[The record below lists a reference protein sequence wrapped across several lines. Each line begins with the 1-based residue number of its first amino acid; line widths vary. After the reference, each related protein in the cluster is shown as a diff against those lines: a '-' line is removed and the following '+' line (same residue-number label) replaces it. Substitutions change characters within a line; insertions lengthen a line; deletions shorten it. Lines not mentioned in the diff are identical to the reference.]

1 MWLDSQSLL
10 LSGQWNSSAT
20 PVRTTSAILE
30 SWHSACRHPHRHG
43 SRELKISPKD
53 DSDATL
59 LRRYRQGD
67 AEAFAELYARHRLGL
82 FRFLCGL
89 CGDNAQAEEVFQ
101 ETWLSLIRSESQPL
115 GAASFKTWLY
125 QIGRNRL
132 IDHWRK
138 LGRYQGRQESFD
150 EQLHGDA
157 LGGESVDPERELS
170 LSRDQQRLQ
179 GALESLPEEQREV
192 FLLRAHGDL
201 ELNEIAE
208 LTQTPAE
215 TVKSRL
221 RYAMQKLRRLLSDPA
236 ATEEVSP

>member
-1 MWLDSQSLL
+1 MKKPLTDE
-10 LSGQWNSSAT
+10 NDVA
-20 PVRTTSAILE
+20 
-30 SWHSACRHPHRHG
+30 
-43 SRELKISPKD
+43 
-53 DSDATL
+53 L

-67 AEAFAELYARHRLGL
+67 AEAFGELYARHRLGL

-89 CGDNAQAEEVFQ
+89 CGDHAQAEEVFQ
-101 ETWLSLIRSESQPL
+101 ETWLSLIRSDSQPL

-138 LGRYQGRQESFD
+138 LGRHQGRQESFD

-157 LGGESVDPERELS
+157 LSGESVDPERELS

-201 ELNEIAE
+201 ELHEIAE
-208 LTQTPAE
+208 LTKAPAE

-221 RYAMQKLRRLLSDPA
+221 RYAMQKLRRLLSDPSV
-236 ATEEVSP
+236 TEEVSP

>member
-1 MWLDSQSLL
+1 VPLDNPPLL
-10 LSGQWNSSAT
+10 LASDTDAKAT
-20 PVRTTSAILE
+20 PLRVTSAILGNWRVA
-30 SWHSACRHPHRHG
+30 SRHPHRHG
-43 SRELKISPKD
+43 SRELKIPLKD
-53 DSDATL
+53 DSDVAL
-59 LRRYRQGD
+59 LRRYRQGE
-67 AEAFAELYARHRLGL
+67 AEAFTELYARHRLGL

-101 ETWLSLIRSESQPL
+101 ETWLSLVRSESQPQ

-138 LGRYQGRQESFD
+138 LGRHQGRQESFD

-157 LGGESVDPERELS
+157 LAGESTDPERELS

-179 GALESLPEEQREV
+179 GALEALPEEQREV
-192 FLLRAHGDL
+192 FLLRTHGDL

-208 LTQTPAE
+208 LTKTPAE

-221 RYAMQKLRRLLSDPA
+221 RYAMQKLRRLLLDPT
-236 ATEEVSP
+236 ATEEVNP